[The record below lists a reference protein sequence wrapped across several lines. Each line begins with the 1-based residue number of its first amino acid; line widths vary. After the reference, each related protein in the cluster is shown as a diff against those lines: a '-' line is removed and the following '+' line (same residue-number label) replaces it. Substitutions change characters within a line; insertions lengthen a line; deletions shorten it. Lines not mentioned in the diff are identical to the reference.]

1 MNDNPSDPP
10 NPDFQPI
17 NRQKISDQ
25 VFAQLWNLIAS
36 GDLQP
41 GDVVPSERVL
51 MEKFGVGRPAI
62 REAMQALAQKGV
74 IRVAQGERSRV
85 SELSAASIVDQVD
98 NAAKLLLSSKPAN
111 LEHLKQLRKILE
123 VGTVGIV
130 AGLCT
135 PNDARSLNRLIE
147 TQRDAL
153 GNAQAFIEA
162 DIAFHAALGALTQN
176 PLIEA
181 TTRAMLTWLKEYHR
195 PVLHWSGREDTTL
208 QEHTQLVA
216 CLGARDSAGAVAII
230 SKHLDRSALLY
241 VAKAS

>member
-1 MNDNPSDPP
+1 MNDDPT

-25 VFAQLWNLIAS
+25 VFAQLWNLIAT

-85 SELSAASIVDQVD
+85 SELSAASVVDQVD
-98 NAAKLLLSSKPAN
+98 DAAKLLLSSKPAN

-135 PNDARSLNRLIE
+135 PDDARSLSRLIE

-153 GNAQAFIEA
+153 GDAQAFIEA
-162 DIAFHAALGALTQN
+162 DIAFHSALGALTQN

-181 TTRAMLTWLKEYHR
+181 TTRAMLTWLKEYHK

-216 CLGARDSAGAVAII
+216 CLAARDSAGAVAMI